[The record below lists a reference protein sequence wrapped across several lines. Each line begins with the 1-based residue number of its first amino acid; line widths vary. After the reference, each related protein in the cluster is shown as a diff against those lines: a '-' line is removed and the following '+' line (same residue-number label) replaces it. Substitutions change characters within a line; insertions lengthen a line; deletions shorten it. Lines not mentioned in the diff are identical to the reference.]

1 MQDIQALIEYFS
13 ASRPLIVVGSGPS
26 CEIGL
31 PAWKGLADSLLEKL
45 RLDRS
50 LDIEAAEEAF
60 AREDFAAVFG
70 NAIKSAGKDAVYE
83 YCKLALSDTGRTG
96 DLYSLLVGLP
106 ARGFITTNF
115 DSILRRHFLAAGTAA
130 LEFLN
135 TPEDLAAIDFETVRS
150 ILKIH
155 GDFDHPEFLILTD
168 KQYREIMHDG
178 RFLTLREFIKAY
190 LQTSRIVFIGYS
202 LKDPDFSFLLEATAQ
217 TLRRK
222 VPLFGIVANANANDI
237 ETWFERYNLRVV
249 TYRSVRN
256 DHSDLKNILETLA
269 SFFSASPTQD
279 DTVPFKAAQSLYM
292 WHKLSSTEGAGAAV
306 DALRAILL
314 GVLASTVEPVSS
326 QDLTSEISR
335 TTGRPIS
342 KELAG
347 AVEKA
352 LTSLRGERMV
362 GVDARFCYAVTDIG
376 RGLENKYSLQFN
388 NLRRLFETQVGLD
401 LAKKLAG
408 ATDGAISKLVEKV
421 HSCVLKIFSDR
432 GGELVDAS
440 FSGRFEAPS
449 SMNLVRIINSF
460 SAGLDES
467 QRYVF
472 FSYLMSLM
480 TRPREEQKPY
490 LNYLAKAFFAAQVIG
505 VDPEGQL
512 FRREVLKART
522 LIIDA
527 NILIPLLAKG
537 SVNQQYMEECIRT
550 LSGADVK
557 LVTIPKFCEEVSSHF
572 QWGVDHVRRYGPQS
586 MEVLSAALGSLEFR
600 RNECIDGFIRVAAE
614 NDQSIDEYMETCF
627 GGDPNFY
634 NVRDA
639 CTRFNIEQV
648 TLNDLA
654 SIHQEL
660 WVVQTDI
667 EGYISALQ
675 VGNDAP
681 KSEARIKAEADAYA
695 ICFGWNYAAEPGV
708 DLALWKCSI
717 LSRGTSLNRVA
728 RFGPHPL
735 DRPVVLRPDLLQE
748 FISDFLGGEQTVS
761 VSDVMLASYVRSID
775 YFIDKVKY
783 SEFFKPLIKQ
793 AEAIYRD
800 NLDRF
805 QSLIDSSIDAAGLEQ
820 YEELEKPLV
829 VNSLQQDVVAAVD
842 TEMSRL
848 ASEVESLKHEKQK
861 SEELAKLAMS
871 YLSPTLRKRIER
883 ISAR

>member
-1 MQDIQALIEYFS
+1 MQDLQALIEYFS

-26 CEIGL
+26 CEVGL

-60 AREDFAAVFG
+60 AREDYAAVFG

-83 YCKLALSDTGRTG
+83 HCKLALGDTGRKG
-96 DLYSLLVGLP
+96 ALYSLLVHLP

-115 DSILRRHFLAAGTAA
+115 DSILSRHFLDEGTAV
-130 LEFLN
+130 LELLN
-135 TPEDLAAIDFETVRS
+135 TPNDLAAIDFETVRS

-222 VPLFGIVANANANDI
+222 VPLFGIVANASSNDV
-237 ETWFERYNLRVV
+237 ENWYERYNLHVV
-249 TYRSVRN
+249 TYRSTHN
-256 DHSDLKNILETLA
+256 DHSDLKNILETVT
-269 SFFSASPTQD
+269 SYFSAGPSQEEA
-279 DTVPFKAAQSLYM
+279 VPFKAAQSLYM
-292 WHKLSSTEGAGAAV
+292 WHKLSSTEGSGAAV
-306 DALRAILL
+306 DALRAVLL
-314 GVLASTVEPVSS
+314 GVLASSVAPASS

-335 TTGRPIS
+335 MAGRSAS

-352 LTSLRGERMV
+352 LASLSGERMV
-362 GVDARFCYAVTDIG
+362 SADARTCYVLTDIG
-376 RGLENKYSLQFN
+376 RSLETRYSNQFN
-388 NLRRLFETQVGLD
+388 NLRRLFETQVNLD
-401 LAKKLAG
+401 LSKKLPTVTKEVLA
-408 ATDGAISKLVEKV
+408 KLADRV

-432 GGELVDAS
+432 GAELVDAS
-440 FSGRFEAPS
+440 FAGKFEAPS
-449 SMNLVRIINSF
+449 SLNLVRIVNSF
-460 SAGLDES
+460 SAALDES

-480 TRPREEQKPY
+480 TRPREEQRPY

-505 VDPEGQL
+505 VDPEGRL
-512 FRREVLKART
+512 FRREILRART
-522 LIIDA
+522 LIVDA

-537 SVNQQYMEECIRT
+537 SINQAYMEECLQTISRAGVT
-550 LSGADVK
+550 
-557 LVTIPKFCEEVSSHF
+557 LVTIPKFCDETSSHF
-572 QWGVDHVRRYGPQS
+572 QWGVDHIRRYGPQS

-614 NDQSIDEYMETCF
+614 NDQSLDQYLDTCF
-627 GGDPNFY
+627 GGYPDFQ

-639 CTRFNIEQV
+639 CFRFAIGQV
-648 TLNDLA
+648 SLNDLA
-654 SIHQEL
+654 SNHQEL
-660 WVVQTDI
+660 WAVQTDV

-675 VGNDAP
+675 VGNDTP
-681 KSEARIKAEADAYA
+681 KSDARIKAEADAYT
-695 ICFGWNYAAEPGV
+695 ICLGWNYKAEQEA

-735 DRPVVLRPDLLQE
+735 DRAVVLRPDLLQE
-748 FISDFLGGEQTVS
+748 FISDFVDGDQTVS
-761 VSDVMLASYVRSID
+761 VSGVMLSTYVRSVD
-775 YFIDKVKY
+775 YFIDKEKY
-783 SEFFKPLIKQ
+783 AAFFKPLIKQ

-800 NLDRF
+800 NIDRF
-805 QSLIDSSIDAAGLEQ
+805 QSLIDSSIDPADLEQ
-820 YEELEKPLV
+820 YDELEKPFV

-842 TEMSRL
+842 NAMNHLTSQ
-848 ASEVESLKHEKQK
+848 VESLKQEKQK

-871 YLSPTLRKRIER
+871 YLSPALRKRIER
-883 ISAR
+883 ISAK